1 MRRHPIFAVGLVILA
16 LAVALP
22 ALAADPTP
30 SSGPSAS
37 AGTGKGD
44 KTKAPKAPKIEVTLK
59 GSVATTTDAA
69 GKTTYTIQ
77 SGGKIWTLHAGPA
90 WFFGDKYPLKPF
102 VGKSVTIVGETRE
115 GSTDVGV
122 LSIDGT
128 ALRAPGKPPWAGG
141 WKHVGKLHPGWTQEK
156 ADRFKARFGDCFPPG
171 QCKVKPGHDKS
182 GQSARPGAGPEASE
196 APEGSEAP
204 DADESPAP

>member
-1 MRRHPIFAVGLVILA
+1 MRRHPIFAVGLLILA

-22 ALAADPTP
+22 ALAADPT
-30 SSGPSAS
+30 SLSGPSAS

-44 KTKAPKAPKIEVTLK
+44 KTKAAKAPKVEVTLK
-59 GSVATTTDAA
+59 GSIVATTDAA
-69 GKTTYTIQ
+69 GKTTYTLQ
-77 SGGKIWTLHAGPA
+77 SGSKTWTLHAGPA

-102 VGKSVTIVGETRE
+102 VGKSVTIIGETRE

-122 LSIDGT
+122 VSIDGT

-141 WKHVGKLHPGWTQEK
+141 WKHVGKLHPGWSQEK

-171 QCKVKPGHDKS
+171 QCKVKHAHDKAN
-182 GQSARPGAGPEASE
+182 QGAEASE
-196 APEGSEAP
+196 APDASEAP
-204 DADESPAP
+204 EASESPDSDESPAP